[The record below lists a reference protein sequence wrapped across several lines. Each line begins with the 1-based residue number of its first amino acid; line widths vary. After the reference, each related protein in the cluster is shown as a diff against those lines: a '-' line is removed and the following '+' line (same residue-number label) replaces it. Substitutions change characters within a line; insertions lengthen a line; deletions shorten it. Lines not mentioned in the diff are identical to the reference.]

1 MQNFNNQYNFR
12 VDNQIKLI
20 NLLKNGQ
27 QSINYLADKLN
38 LSFTAVSKIV
48 EQLISYDVLKKVNI
62 KNQAKKR
69 GRLPVLVKINTSVG
83 VTCSVDLSSTDLIV
97 SLNSLTEKV
106 IVSKK
111 IPNVLFVTEDTL
123 KTISEVINELLK
135 APEVEKRPLLGICIA
150 SPGVINKDT
159 EQLHLAFR
167 LQSLVSTPVTTYF
180 FNKFNV
186 PVHMYNDVKTACIGE
201 MVYGSIPQNAK
212 NYVFIHVGGSVGA
225 AMVFG
230 GKLYQ
235 GKSGYSGEFTNYI
248 EEAGGATARN
258 RILGFWAIED
268 YIQKHDPN
276 TAIDPHGD
284 STANLEILVREY
296 KNNNPVV
303 LEAIDM
309 LAKQN
314 AIQFIAYNDFLDLE
328 YIVIE
333 GSVSLLKEKYQ
344 ESLIKYINELDL
356 APFDAKI
363 LFSSLNG
370 KATHIGSIYCATRN
384 YFLQRLEEITIDRS
398 STGNYDISEAFSDTI

>member
-12 VDNQIKLI
+12 VDNQIKII

-48 EQLISYDVLKKVNI
+48 EQLISYDVLKKVNV
-62 KNQAKKR
+62 KSQTKKR
-69 GRLPVLVKINTSVG
+69 GRLPVLVKINTSIG
-83 VTCSVDLSSTDLIV
+83 VTCSVDLSSTDLTV

-123 KTISEVINELLK
+123 QEISEVISELLK
-135 APEVEKRPLLGICIA
+135 APEIEKRPLLGICIA
-150 SPGVINKDT
+150 APGIINKDT
-159 EQLHLAFR
+159 EQLHVAFR
-167 LQSLVSTPVTTYF
+167 LESLVNIPITTYF

-201 MVYGSIPQNAK
+201 MVFGNIPQNAK
-212 NYVFIHVGGSVGA
+212 NYLFIHNGTSVGA

-235 GKSGYSGEFTNYI
+235 GKSGYSGEFSNYV
-248 EEAGGATARN
+248 EKAGGFNVRN
-258 RILGFWAIED
+258 RLLGFWAIED
-268 YIQKHDPN
+268 YVQKHDPN
-276 TAIDPHGD
+276 ISIVPHKD
-284 STANLEILVREY
+284 TTANLEILLNEY
-296 KNNNPVV
+296 KKNNPVV
-303 LEAIDM
+303 LEAIDE

-314 AIQFIAYNDFLDLE
+314 AMQFIAYNDFLDLE

-333 GSVSLLKEKYQ
+333 GSIVLFKEKYQ
-344 ESLIKYINELDL
+344 ESLIKYVNELNM
-356 APFDAKI
+356 ASFDAKI

-370 KATHIGSIYCATRN
+370 EATHIGSIYCATRD